1 MMVNILNF
9 YFLTV
14 SDSPDI
20 PFNMFCSTFYISVYF
35 KESSEH
41 SKYVPSWKKTI
52 TQYGGE
58 IESSPTSPMTQV
70 THVLCSSQKS
80 ALAQQ
85 GRVEGKRL
93 VTAFWLNDTIKR
105 KKVRLKF
112 FKNS

>member
-1 MMVNILNF
+1 MIPPTSP
-9 YFLTV
+9 LTCYV
-14 SDSPDI
+14 VLS
-20 PFNMFCSTFYISVYF
+20 NISVYF